1 MATAAQKRR
10 VHKHKSKEAKDKR
23 GNENAQA
30 KVFTYEWKGL
40 NRDGQKTSGELRGT
54 SVLEIKTQLKAQ
66 GVNPKVVRK
75 KSASLFKSDPKI
87 KPMDIAMV
95 TRQIATMLTAG
106 VPLVTTIEMLGR
118 GHEKPKMRT
127 LLGTIVND
135 IQSGIPLSDAL
146 RPHRQYFDDLYV
158 DLVAAG
164 EHSGSLDL
172 VFDRIAT
179 YKEKAEALKSKIKK
193 AMFYPAAV
201 VVVAIAVTTL
211 LLLFVVPQFE
221 EIFAGFGAEL
231 PAFTQL
237 IINISEGLQ
246 ASWYYF
252 LAAIIIAVIAFKQA
266 HLRSQEFRDQIDTLV
281 LKIPAIGDILH
292 KGAMAR
298 FARTLATTFAAG
310 VPLIDGLESAAG
322 ASGNAVYRKAL
333 LKIRA
338 EVMSG
343 MQMNVAM
350 RTTGLFPDMLIQMVM
365 IGEES
370 GSLDNMLNKVANIYE
385 MQVDDA
391 VDGLSSLIEP
401 IMMVVIGGLVGGLIV
416 GMYLPIFQMGQVVG

>member
-1 MATAAQKRR
+1 MAIATKTSKQSRERKKAQK
-10 VHKHKSKEAKDKR
+10 S
-23 GNENAQA
+23 QP
-30 KVFTYEWKGL
+30 KVVTYTWNGT
-40 NRDGQKTSGELRGT
+40 NRDGGKTSGELRGV
-54 SVLEIKTQLKAQ
+54 SSAEIRAQLKAQ
-66 GVNPKVVRK
+66 GVIPKGVRK
-75 KSASLFKSDPKI
+75 KSPPLFKSEKKI

-95 TRQIATMLTAG
+95 TRQIATMLAAG
-106 VPLVTTIEMLGR
+106 VPIVTTLELLGK
-118 GHEKPKMRT
+118 GHEKPKMRE
-127 LLGTIVND
+127 LLATIVND
-135 IQSGIPLSDAL
+135 VQSGIPLSEAL
-146 RPHRQYFDDLYV
+146 RPHRLYFDDLYV
-158 DLVAAG
+158 DLVGAG
-164 EHSGSLDL
+164 EHSGSLDQ

-179 YKEKAEALKSKIKK
+179 YREKTEALKSKIKK

-201 VVVAIAVTTL
+201 VVVAILVTAL

-221 EIFAGFGAEL
+221 DIFNGFGAEL
-231 PAFTQL
+231 PAFTQF
-237 IINISEGLQ
+237 IIGISRWLQ
-246 ASWYYF
+246 ASWYIF
-252 LAAIIIAVIAFKQA
+252 VIAIIAGIWGFKRA
-266 HLRSQEFRDQIDTLV
+266 HRNSQLFRDRVDEFV

-322 ASGNAVYRKAL
+322 ASGNAVYKKAI
-333 LKIRA
+333 LKIRT

-401 IMMVVIGGLVGGLIV
+401 IMMVVIGTVVGGLIV
-416 GMYLPIFQMGQVVG
+416 GMYLPIFEMGNVVG

>member
-1 MATAAQKRR
+1 MATATTVKKPRP
-10 VHKHKSKEAKDKR
+10 KKIEPKSQPKI
-23 GNENAQA
+23 
-30 KVFTYEWKGL
+30 FTFEWKGT
-40 NRDGQKTSGELRGT
+40 NRDGKKTGGELKGAT
-54 SVLEIKTQLKAQ
+54 AAEVKSQLKSQ

-75 KSASLFKSDPKI
+75 KASPFFARNPDI
-87 KPMDIAMV
+87 KPMDIAMA
-95 TRQIATMLTAG
+95 TRQIATMLAAG
-106 VPLVTTIEMLGR
+106 VPLVTTIEILGR
-118 GHEKPKMRT
+118 GHEKLKMRD
-127 LLGTIVND
+127 LLGTILSE

-146 RPHRQYFDDLYV
+146 RPHRRYFDDLYV

-164 EHSGSLDL
+164 EHSGSLDA

-179 YKEKAEALKSKIKK
+179 YREKAEQLKSKIKK

-201 VVVAIAVTTL
+201 VVVAILVTTL

-221 EIFAGFGAEL
+221 DIFKGFGAEL
-231 PAFTQL
+231 PAFTQM
-237 IINISEGLQ
+237 IIGISRWLQ
-246 ASWYYF
+246 SSWYLF
-252 LAAIIIAVIAFKQA
+252 FIAITAGIWLFVRA
-266 HLRSQEFRDQIDTLV
+266 HRNSQMVRDRVDEFV
-281 LKIPAIGDILH
+281 LKIPVIGEILH
-292 KGAMAR
+292 KAAMAR
-298 FARTLATTFAAG
+298 FSRTLATTFAAG
-310 VPLIDGLESAAG
+310 VPLIDGMESAAG

-333 LKIRA
+333 LKVRQ
-338 EVMSG
+338 EVMAG

-401 IMMVVIGGLVGGLIV
+401 IMMVVIGTLVGGLIV
-416 GMYLPIFQMGQVVG
+416 GMYLPIFQMGNVVG

>member
-1 MATAAQKRR
+1 MATATLRR
-10 VHKHKSKEAKDKR
+10 KQKSKKDIKH
-23 GNENAQA
+23 QP
-30 KVFTYEWKGL
+30 KVFTFEWKGV
-40 NRDGQKTSGELRGT
+40 NRDGQRTSGELRGST
-54 SVLEIKTQLKAQ
+54 IAEIRSILKAQ
-66 GVNPKVVRK
+66 GVTPKGVRK
-75 KSASLFKSDPKI
+75 KSVSLFKSEKKI
-87 KPMDIAMV
+87 TAMDIAMI
-95 TRQIATMLTAG
+95 TRQISTMLSAG
-106 VPLVTTIEMLGR
+106 VPLVTTFELLGR
-118 GHEKPKMRT
+118 GHEKAKVRE
-127 LLGTIVND
+127 LLGTIVTD
-135 IQSGIPLSDAL
+135 VQSGIPLSDAL
-146 RPHRQYFDDLYV
+146 RPHRLYFDDLYV

-164 EHSGSLDL
+164 EHSGSLDA

-179 YKEKAEALKSKIKK
+179 YREKAEQLKSKIKK

-201 VVVAIAVTTL
+201 VVVAIAVTAL

-221 EIFAGFGAEL
+221 DIFNGFGAEL

-237 IINISEGLQ
+237 IINISRWLQ
-246 ASWYYF
+246 GSWYIF
-252 LAAIIIAVIAFKQA
+252 AIAIITGIYLFKRAHRNSQA
-266 HLRSQEFRDQIDTLV
+266 FRDRVDELV

-292 KGAMAR
+292 KATMAR

-322 ASGNAVYRKAL
+322 ASGNAVYKKAL
-333 LKIRA
+333 LKVRQ
-338 EVMSG
+338 EVMAG

-370 GSLDNMLNKVANIYE
+370 GGLDEMLNKVANIYE

-401 IMMVVIGGLVGGLIV
+401 VMMVVIGTVVGGLIV
-416 GMYLPIFQMGQVVG
+416 GMYLPIFEMGNVVG

>member
-1 MATAAQKRR
+1 MATATTVKKPRP
-10 VHKHKSKEAKDKR
+10 KKIEPKSQPKI
-23 GNENAQA
+23 
-30 KVFTYEWKGL
+30 FTFEWKGT
-40 NRDGQKTSGELRGT
+40 NRDGKKTGGELKGAT
-54 SVLEIKTQLKAQ
+54 VAEVKSQLKSQ

-75 KSASLFKSDPKI
+75 KASPFFARNPDI
-87 KPMDIAMV
+87 KPMDIAMA
-95 TRQIATMLTAG
+95 TRQIATMLAAG
-106 VPLVTTIEMLGR
+106 VPLVTTIEILGR
-118 GHEKPKMRT
+118 GHEKLKMRD
-127 LLGTIVND
+127 LLGTILSE

-146 RPHRQYFDDLYV
+146 HPHRRYFDDLYV

-164 EHSGSLDL
+164 EHSGSLDA

-179 YKEKAEALKSKIKK
+179 YREKAEQLKSKIKK

-201 VVVAIAVTTL
+201 VVVAILVTTL

-221 EIFAGFGAEL
+221 DIFKGFGAEL
-231 PAFTQL
+231 PAFTQM
-237 IINISEGLQ
+237 IIGISRWLQ
-246 ASWYYF
+246 SSWYLF
-252 LAAIIIAVIAFKQA
+252 FIAITVGIWLFVRA
-266 HLRSQEFRDQIDTLV
+266 HRNSQMVRDRVDEFV
-281 LKIPAIGDILH
+281 LKIPVIGEILH
-292 KGAMAR
+292 KAAMAR
-298 FARTLATTFAAG
+298 FSRTLATTFAAG
-310 VPLIDGLESAAG
+310 VPLIDGMESAAG

-333 LKIRA
+333 LKVRQ
-338 EVMSG
+338 EVMAG

-401 IMMVVIGGLVGGLIV
+401 IMMVVIGTLVGGLIV
-416 GMYLPIFQMGQVVG
+416 GMYLPIFQMGNVVG

>member
-1 MATAAQKRR
+1 MATATTVKKPRAKKNEQKSQP
-10 VHKHKSKEAKDKR
+10 K
-23 GNENAQA
+23 
-30 KVFTYEWKGL
+30 TYTFEWKGL
-40 NRDGQKTSGELRGT
+40 NRDGKKTGGELKGT
-54 SVLEIKTQLKAQ
+54 SVAEVKSQLKLQ

-75 KSASLFKSDPKI
+75 KASPFFARNPDI

-118 GHEKPKMRT
+118 GHEKQKMRE
-127 LLGTIVND
+127 LLGTILSEV
-135 IQSGIPLSDAL
+135 QSGIPLSDSL
-146 RPHRQYFDDLYV
+146 RPHRRYFDDLYV

-164 EHSGSLDL
+164 EHSGSLDA

-179 YKEKAEALKSKIKK
+179 YREKAEALKSKIKK

-201 VVVAIAVTTL
+201 VIVAIAVTTL

-221 EIFAGFGAEL
+221 DIFKGFGAEL
-231 PAFTQL
+231 PAFTQM
-237 IINISEGLQ
+237 IVGISRFLQ
-246 ASWYYF
+246 SSWYIF
-252 LAAIIIAVIAFKQA
+252 FATIAISIWLFVRA
-266 HLRSQEFRDQIDTLV
+266 HRNSQMFRDRIDEFV
-281 LKIPAIGDILH
+281 LKIPVIGEILH
-292 KGAMAR
+292 KAAMAR
-298 FARTLATTFAAG
+298 FSRTLATTFAAG
-310 VPLIDGLESAAG
+310 VPLIDGMESAAG
-322 ASGNAVYRKAL
+322 ASGNAVYRAAL
-333 LKIRA
+333 LKVRQ
-338 EVMSG
+338 EVMAG

-401 IMMVVIGGLVGGLIV
+401 IMMVVIGILVGGLIV
-416 GMYLPIFQMGQVVG
+416 GMYLPIFQMGNIVG

>member
-1 MATAAQKRR
+1 MATATTGRKPRAK
-10 VHKHKSKEAKDKR
+10 KSDK
-23 GNENAQA
+23 NIPP
-30 KVFTYEWKGL
+30 KIYIFEWKGI
-40 NRDGQKTSGELRGT
+40 NRDGKRISGELKGA
-54 SVLEIKTQLKAQ
+54 VAAEIRSQLKSQ
-66 GVNPKVVRK
+66 GVIPKSVRK
-75 KSASLFKSDPKI
+75 QSSPLFQLGNANIS
-87 KPMDIAMV
+87 PMDIAMM
-95 TRQIATMLTAG
+95 TRQVATMLAAG
-106 VPLVTTIEMLGR
+106 VPLVTTIELLGR
-118 GHEKPKMRT
+118 GHEKAKMRE
-127 LLGTIVND
+127 LLRTILTE

-146 RPHRQYFDDLYV
+146 RPHRRYFDELYV

-172 VFDRIAT
+172 VFDRVAT
-179 YKEKAEALKSKIKK
+179 YKEKTEALKSKIKK

-201 VVVAIAVTTL
+201 VIVAILVTSL

-221 EIFAGFGAEL
+221 DIFKGFGAEL

-237 IINISEGLQ
+237 IIGISRWMQ
-246 ASWYYF
+246 AAWYII
-252 LAAIIIAVIAFKQA
+252 LAAVVLAIWLFVRAHRNSQMVRDRVDEII
-266 HLRSQEFRDQIDTLV
+266 
-281 LKIPAIGDILH
+281 LKIPVIGNILH
-292 KGAMAR
+292 KAAMAR

-322 ASGNAVYRKAL
+322 ASGNAVYRKAI
-333 LKIRA
+333 LKIRQ
-338 EVMSG
+338 EVMAG

-350 RTTGLFPDMLIQMVM
+350 QTTGLFPDMMVQMVM

-401 IMMVVIGGLVGGLIV
+401 VMMVVIGTLVGGLIV
-416 GMYLPIFQMGQVVG
+416 GMYLPIFQMGNIVG

>member
-1 MATAAQKRR
+1 MATA
-10 VHKHKSKEAKDKR
+10 VKSKSRRK
-23 GNENAQA
+23 NQNNQPT
-30 KVFTYEWKGL
+30 VHTYEWKGY
-40 NRDGQKTSGELRGT
+40 NKDGGKTSGEFRGA
-54 SVLEIKTQLKAQ
+54 SIVEVRSQLKLQ
-66 GVNPKVVRK
+66 GIIPKTVRK
-75 KSASLFKSDPKI
+75 KSPPLFKSEKKI
-87 KPMDIAMV
+87 SAMDIAMV
-95 TRQIATMLTAG
+95 TRQIATMLAAG
-106 VPLVTTIEMLGR
+106 VPLVTTIELLGK
-118 GHEKPKMRT
+118 GHEKVKMRE
-127 LLGTIVND
+127 LLGTIVSEV
-135 IQSGIPLSDAL
+135 QSGVPLSDAL

-164 EHSGSLDL
+164 EHSGALDQ

-201 VVVAIAVTTL
+201 VVVAVGVTAL
-211 LLLFVVPQFE
+211 LLLMVVPQFE
-221 EIFAGFGAEL
+221 EIFKGFGAEL

-237 IINISEGLQ
+237 IIGISKWLQ
-246 ASWYYF
+246 AWWYIIFGGMAIGGF
-252 LAAIIIAVIAFKQA
+252 LFVRA
-266 HLRSQEFRDQIDTLV
+266 HRNSQMVRDRVDEIV

-310 VPLIDGLESAAG
+310 VPLIEGLESAAG

-333 LKIRA
+333 LKIRQD
-338 EVMSG
+338 VMAG

-350 RTTGLFPDMLIQMVM
+350 RSARLFPDMLIQMVM

-401 IMMVVIGGLVGGLIV
+401 IMMVVIGTLVGGLIV
-416 GMYLPIFQMGQVVG
+416 GMYLPIFQMGNVVG

>member
-1 MATAAQKRR
+1 MNTATATRKT
-10 VHKHKSKEAKDKR
+10 KSIKKAK
-23 GNENAQA
+23 A
-30 KVFTYEWKGL
+30 KTIGQPKIHTFEWKGV
-40 NRDGQKTSGELRGT
+40 NRSGAKTSGELRGAT
-54 SVLEIKTQLKAQ
+54 VNEIKSQLKSQ
-66 GVNPKVVRK
+66 GVNPKTVK
-75 KSASLFKSDPKI
+75 KKAPSLFKFGEPKI
-87 KPMDIAMV
+87 SAMDIAMV
-95 TRQIATMLTAG
+95 TRQIATMLQAG

-118 GHEKPKMRT
+118 GHEKVKMRE
-127 LLGTIVND
+127 LLGGIVTE

-146 RPHRQYFDDLYV
+146 RPHRKYFDDLYV

-164 EHSGSLDL
+164 EHSGALDA
-172 VFDRIAT
+172 VFERVAL

-201 VVVAIAVTTL
+201 VIVAVGVTTL
-211 LLLFVVPQFE
+211 LLLFVVPQFQ

-237 IINISEGLQ
+237 VINISEALQ
-246 ASWYYF
+246 ASWYIF
-252 LAAIIIAVIAFKQA
+252 AIAIIIAVFLFRRA
-266 HLRSQEFRDQIDTLV
+266 HLHSQAFRDKVDALV
-281 LKIPAIGDILH
+281 LKIPAVGPILH
-292 KGAMAR
+292 KAAMAR

-322 ASGNAVYRKAL
+322 ASGNAVYRNAVIKV
-333 LKIRA
+333 RS
-338 EVMSG
+338 EVMAG

-350 RTTGLFPDMLIQMVM
+350 RTTGIFPDMLIQMVM

-401 IMMVVIGGLVGGLIV
+401 IMMVVIGTLVGGLIV
-416 GMYLPIFQMGQVVG
+416 AMYLPIFQMGKIVS

>member
-1 MATAAQKRR
+1 MATATTARKPRAN
-10 VHKHKSKEAKDKR
+10 KNDKKSQPKIYT
-23 GNENAQA
+23 
-30 KVFTYEWKGL
+30 FEWKGL
-40 NRDGQKTSGELRGT
+40 NRDGKKTGGELKGT
-54 SVLEIKTQLKAQ
+54 TVAEIKSQLKQQ

-75 KSASLFKSDPKI
+75 KASPFFARNPDI
-87 KPMDIAMV
+87 KAMDIAMV
-95 TRQIATMLTAG
+95 TRQIATMLAAG

-118 GHEKPKMRT
+118 GHEKQKMRE
-127 LLGTIVND
+127 LLSTILSE
-135 IQSGIPLSDAL
+135 IQSGIPLSDSL
-146 RPHRQYFDDLYV
+146 RPHRRYFDELYV

-164 EHSGSLDL
+164 EHSGSLDA

-179 YKEKAEALKSKIKK
+179 YREKAEQLKSKIKK

-201 VVVAIAVTTL
+201 VVVAILVTTL

-221 EIFAGFGAEL
+221 EIFKGFGAEL
-231 PAFTQL
+231 PAFTQF
-237 IINISEGLQ
+237 IIGISRFLQ
-246 ASWYYF
+246 SSWYIF
-252 LAAIIIAVIAFKQA
+252 FAAIVASIWLFVRA
-266 HLRSQEFRDQIDTLV
+266 HRNSQVVRDRVDELV
-281 LKIPAIGDILH
+281 LRIPVIGNILH
-292 KGAMAR
+292 KAAMAR
-298 FARTLATTFAAG
+298 FSRTLATTFAAG
-310 VPLIDGLESAAG
+310 VPLIDGMESAAG

-333 LKIRA
+333 LKVRQ
-338 EVMSG
+338 EVMAG

-401 IMMVVIGGLVGGLIV
+401 IMMVVIGTLVGGLIV
-416 GMYLPIFQMGQVVG
+416 GMYLPIFQMGNVVG

>member
-1 MATAAQKRR
+1 MATA
-10 VHKHKSKEAKDKR
+10 VKSKSRRKNQNK
-23 GNENAQA
+23 QPT
-30 KVFTYEWKGL
+30 VHTFEWKGF
-40 NRDGQKTSGELRGT
+40 NKDGKKTSGEFRGS
-54 SVLEIKTQLKAQ
+54 SVMEVRSQLKLQ
-66 GVNPKVVRK
+66 GIIPKTVRK
-75 KSASLFKSDPKI
+75 KNPPLFKSEKKI
-87 KPMDIAMV
+87 SAMDIAMV
-95 TRQIATMLTAG
+95 TRQIATMLAAG
-106 VPLVTTIEMLGR
+106 VPLVTTIELLGK
-118 GHEKPKMRT
+118 GHEKAKMRE
-127 LLGTIVND
+127 LLGTIVTEV
-135 IQSGIPLSDAL
+135 QSGVPLSDAL

-164 EHSGSLDL
+164 EHSGALDQ

-201 VVVAIAVTTL
+201 VVVAIGVTAL
-211 LLLFVVPQFE
+211 LLLMVVPQFE
-221 EIFAGFGAEL
+221 EIFKGFGAEL
-231 PAFTQL
+231 PAFTQM
-237 IINISEGLQ
+237 IIGISKWLQ
-246 ASWYYF
+246 AWWYIIFGGLAVGGF
-252 LAAIIIAVIAFKQA
+252 LFVRA
-266 HLRSQEFRDQIDTLV
+266 HRNSQMVRDRVDEFV

-310 VPLIDGLESAAG
+310 VPLIEGLESAAG

-333 LKIRA
+333 LKIRQD
-338 EVMSG
+338 VMAG

-350 RTTGLFPDMLIQMVM
+350 RSPNLFPDMLIQMVM

-401 IMMVVIGGLVGGLIV
+401 IMMVVIGTLVGGLIV
-416 GMYLPIFQMGQVVG
+416 GMYLPIFQMGNVVG

>member
-1 MATAAQKRR
+1 MATATATAKSN
-10 VHKHKSKEAKDKR
+10 KSKNKNAK
-23 GNENAQA
+23 AQP
-30 KVFTYEWKGL
+30 KIHTFTWKGL
-40 NRDGQKTSGELRGT
+40 NRDGKLSSGELRGT
-54 SVLEIKTQLKAQ
+54 SITEIKTLLKGQ
-66 GVNPKVVRK
+66 GINPKTVRK
-75 KSASLFKSDPKI
+75 KSASMFGDKKI
-87 KPMDIAMV
+87 KPMDIAV
-95 TRQIATMLTAG
+95 ITRQIATMLAAG
-106 VPLVTTIEMLGR
+106 VPLVTSIELIAR
-118 GHEKPKMRT
+118 GHEKNKVRV
-127 LLGTIVND
+127 LLGTILADV
-135 IQSGIPLSDAL
+135 QAGIPLSDAL
-146 RPHRQYFDDLYV
+146 RPHRIYFDDLYV

-164 EHSGSLDL
+164 EHSGSLDT

-179 YKEKAEALKSKIKK
+179 YREKSEALKSKIKK

-201 VVVAIAVTTL
+201 VVVAIAVTVL
-211 LLLFVVPQFE
+211 LLVAVVPQFE
-221 EIFAGFGAEL
+221 EIFKGFGAEL

-237 IINISEGLQ
+237 IVDISRALQ
-246 ASWYYF
+246 STWYLF
-252 LAAIIIAVIAFKQA
+252 LASIVIGIWLFVRA
-266 HLRSQEFRDQIDTLV
+266 HRNSENFRNRIDEMV

-322 ASGNAVYRKAL
+322 ASGNYVYRKAL
-333 LKIRA
+333 LNVRT
-338 EVMSG
+338 EVMAG

-350 RTTGLFPDMLIQMVM
+350 RTTKLFPDMLIQMVM

-401 IMMVVIGGLVGGLIV
+401 IMMVVIGTIVGGLIV
-416 GMYLPIFQMGQVVG
+416 GMYLPIFNLGKVVG

>member
-1 MATAAQKRR
+1 
-10 VHKHKSKEAKDKR
+10 
-23 GNENAQA
+23 
-30 KVFTYEWKGL
+30 
-40 NRDGQKTSGELRGT
+40 
-54 SVLEIKTQLKAQ
+54 
-66 GVNPKVVRK
+66 
-75 KSASLFKSDPKI
+75 
-87 KPMDIAMV
+87 MV
-95 TRQIATMLTAG
+95 TRQVATMLAAG
-106 VPLVTTIEMLGR
+106 VPLVTTLELLGR
-118 GHEKPKMRT
+118 GHEKPKMRE
-127 LLGTIVND
+127 LLGVIISDV
-135 IQSGIPLSDAL
+135 QSGIPLSNAL
-146 RPHRQYFDDLYV
+146 RPHRRYFDDLYV

-164 EHSGSLDL
+164 EHSGALDI
-172 VFDRIAT
+172 VFDRIAI

-201 VVVAIAVTTL
+201 VVVAVGVTVL

-221 EIFAGFGAEL
+221 DIFAGFGAEL

-237 IINISEGLQ
+237 VLKISRGLQ
-246 ASWYYF
+246 ASWHLF
-252 LAAIIIAVIAFKQA
+252 FAAIFISIFLFVRA
-266 HLRSQEFRDQIDTLV
+266 HRNSQMVRDRVDEMV

-298 FARTLATTFAAG
+298 FARTLATTFSAG

-333 LKIRA
+333 LKVKQ
-338 EVMSG
+338 EVISG

-350 RTTGLFPDMLIQMVM
+350 RTTNLFPDMLIQMVM

-370 GSLDNMLNKVANIYE
+370 GSLDNMLNKVATIYE

-401 IMMVVIGGLVGGLIV
+401 IMMVVIGTVVGGLIIA
-416 GMYLPIFQMGQVVG
+416 MYLPIFQMGNIVG

>member
-1 MATAAQKRR
+1 MATASSSRNRSQN
-10 VHKHKSKEAKDKR
+10 AKKAT
-23 GNENAQA
+23 NKQPKIYTFA
-30 KVFTYEWKGL
+30 WKGV
-40 NRDGQKTSGELRGT
+40 NRDGQKTEGELRGAN
-54 SVLEIKTQLKAQ
+54 VAEIKNQLKNQ
-66 GVNPKVVRK
+66 GIMPKTVTK
-75 KSASLFKSDPKI
+75 KTAGLFSNENKKV
-87 KPMDIAMV
+87 KPMDIAVV
-95 TRQIATMLTAG
+95 TRQIATMLSAG
-106 VPLVTTIEMLGR
+106 VPLVTSIELISR
-118 GHEKPKMRT
+118 GHEKPRMRI
-127 LLGTIVND
+127 LLGTILADV
-135 IQSGIPLSDAL
+135 QSGIPLSDAL
-146 RPHRQYFDDLYV
+146 RPHRVYFDDLYV

-164 EHSGSLDL
+164 EHSGALDV

-201 VVVAIAVTTL
+201 IVVAVVVTAL

-221 EIFAGFGAEL
+221 DIFKSFGAEL

-237 IINISEGLQ
+237 IITISRALQ
-246 ASWYYF
+246 ATWYMF
-252 LAAIIIAVIAFKQA
+252 LAGIIIAIWLFVRAHRNSQA
-266 HLRSQEFRDQIDTLV
+266 FRDRIDELV
-281 LKIPAIGDILH
+281 LKIPVIGDILH

-333 LKIRA
+333 IKVRS
-338 EVMSG
+338 EVMAG

-350 RTTGLFPDMLIQMVM
+350 RTTKLFPDMLIQMVM

-370 GSLDNMLNKVANIYE
+370 GSLDNMLNKIANIYE

-401 IMMVVIGGLVGGLIV
+401 MMMVVIGGLVGSLIV
-416 GMYLPIFQMGQVVG
+416 GMYLPIFQLGNVVG